1 MLSIKFED
9 QFKHVLPRKNNFE
22 TILGHFWA
30 KKSLKIS
37 LKEFLKDWISDPL
50 EYHFPKNE
58 LFYIFLAFMEIE
70 RSGVPE
76 NGTIRFL

>member
-22 TILGHFWA
+22 TILG
-30 KKSLKIS
+30 KKSLQIS

-58 LFYIFLAFMEIE
+58 LFYIFLAFTEIE